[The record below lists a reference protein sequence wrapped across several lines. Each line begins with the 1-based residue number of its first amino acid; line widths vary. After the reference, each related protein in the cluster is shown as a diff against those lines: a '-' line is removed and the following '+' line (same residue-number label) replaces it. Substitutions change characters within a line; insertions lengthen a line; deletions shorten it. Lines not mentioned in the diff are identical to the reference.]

1 MHNIAG
7 NCNLQLLDGLVY
19 LEAKE
24 KEERQGGKWKSF
36 CMHALMMF
44 CTLKI
49 KCLQ

>member
-19 LEAKE
+19 LEGKE
-24 KEERQGGKWKSF
+24 QEETGREWKSF
-36 CMHALMMF
+36 CRHALMMS